1 MEAKR
6 STRVPRK
13 LWLAVALVVVFGAL
27 LLAQNSTVVVPE
39 MTSYAVVDQ
48 RTIAV
53 QVGVAP
59 CSWTRVTDVAETST
73 EVRVRVETLPCRSR
87 GRAPPSLTFV
97 S

>member
-13 LWLAVALVVVFGAL
+13 LWLAIALVVVVGAL

-48 RTIAV
+48 RTHRGAGRRRPV
-53 QVGVAP
+53 QLDASHRCRG
-59 CSWTRVTDVAETST
+59 DVDRGPGQGRDAALPDPGAEH
-73 EVRVRVETLPCRSR
+73 RRACRS
-87 GRAPPSLTFV
+87 
-97 S
+97 